1 MKFYPSLPRQVE
13 EFPRDLL
20 AYDDTVLTDS
30 ELMMSTETECHRV
43 CRRRRRCQRRRR
55 RCGHHIADA
64 DIVPTHG
71 CRRRCKSSS
80 SSRGRLRLVVLL
92 YFVIAVVGAT
102 VYNTNADTMHML
114 YQLARNKTDTFAFH

>member
-20 AYDDTVLTDS
+20 AYDDTVSTDS

-43 CRRRRRCQRRRR
+43 CHRRRRCQRCPR

-80 SSRGRLRLVVLL
+80 SSRGRLVVSL
-92 YFVIAVVGAT
+92 YFVV
-102 VYNTNADTMHML
+102 ADTVHSVSGG
-114 YQLARNKTDTFAFH
+114 RRRWRW